1 MNMNSSGRTL
11 FKSTLLDIFSY
22 RAYFIPHIFNNFI
35 SVFNSSTEYWKWIDV
50 MGCNTSVPN
59 PIIPLCCDWKRDPT
73 RNSGKVSRSGWQRR
87 IHLYC
92 INFVAAAQY
101 LYGHLLSYVLI
112 LTMPECN
119 HRLALEGIRER
130 MGTDYTASL
139 NPDPFSVLCI
149 LWQSNDWRKVLYL

>member
-1 MNMNSSGRTL
+1 MGEHYSNQHIVGY
-11 FKSTLLDIFSY
+11 IFSY
-22 RAYFIPHIFNNFI
+22 RAYSIPHIFNDFI
-35 SVFNSSTEYWKWIDV
+35 SVFSVFNSSPEYWKWIDV

-59 PIIPLCCDWKRDPT
+59 PIIPLCCDWKRDLT
-73 RNSGKVSRSGWQRR
+73 RNSGKVSWSGWQRR

-92 INFVAAAQY
+92 INCVAAAQY
-101 LYGHLLSYVLI
+101 LYGHLLSFVLI